1 MAPPSKLIIEPGS
14 SDALAQAQSHLDRGH
29 LNQAAAV
36 LEEAI
41 KLEPARSDLR
51 LGMVVDV
58 SGSDV
63 STATD
68 GRRSATATSIGVR
81 SEIEGPVSAINAA
94 AGTLTVLGQLVQITP
109 TTVFDHDL
117 RGGLAAVAVGMV
129 VEVYGFLQ
137 PSGQYLATRIDDE
150 DDPVTHYKL
159 RGVVSGLDTAARTFR
174 IGTALVSYADIAAS
188 VSGLANGQYARV
200 ELQLTPDASGAW
212 RARSIRLATT
222 AIGMPAGDGVKAEI
236 EGYITAFTSD
246 ARFSVAGIVVDA
258 SAVGQLPPGLAVGRR
273 VEVEGVLSGGVLV
286 ARSVE
291 FEDDDDDDDDEFEIE
306 GVITSVSASART
318 FSVRGITVNYANA
331 RFKDGTAEQ
340 LAPGVKVEVEGQLAS
355 DGTTLL
361 ATEVEFDN

>member
-1 MAPPSKLIIEPGS
+1 
-14 SDALAQAQSHLDRGH
+14 
-29 LNQAAAV
+29 
-36 LEEAI
+36 
-41 KLEPARSDLR
+41 
-51 LGMVVDV
+51 
-58 SGSDV
+58 
-63 STATD
+63 
-68 GRRSATATSIGVR
+68 
-81 SEIEGPVSAINAA
+81 
-94 AGTLTVLGQLVQITP
+94 
-109 TTVFDHDL
+109 
-117 RGGLAAVAVGMV
+117 MV

-273 VEVEGVLSGGVLV
+273 VEVEGVLSAGVLV

-291 FEDDDDDDDDEFEIE
+291 FEDDDDDDDEFEIE